1 MIYSSINRLILH
13 SCKQCIYRNHNL
25 VKFNSNLTSN
35 TLKILNRRSATLI
48 NPEPLNEI
56 SSTARKSIGIWLLA
70 CSGVTFGTVIVGGV
84 TRLTHSGLSM
94 VDWHPF
100 KEFPPT
106 SHSQWIEEFEKYKQ
120 FPEYK
125 VTNKDMTL
133 DQFKWIW
140 YMEFAHRTLGRTI
153 GALFFIP
160 ATFFWYKKWLTK
172 AMKKR
177 TLIFGAL
184 LGFQGLLGWYMVK
197 SGLEEKQEFQREPR
211 VSHYR
216 LAAHL
221 GTAFVFYSL
230 LLWSSLTHLLPPQPT
245 QVTQKLR
252 VFRRFAHSTKAIVFL
267 TALSGAFVAGLDAGL
282 VYNSW
287 PLMADKWIPDDINA
301 KNSFWENIFEN
312 PTTVQFN
319 HRMLGEVVFCAVAG
333 LWVFSRRLNLN
344 PRTRL
349 AINSLM
355 FVTLIKVRLG
365 IANLIYYVRSAS
377 SRGPPSHVDL

>member
-1 MIYSSINRLILH
+1 MIYSSINRLVLH
-13 SCKQCIYRNHNL
+13 SYKQCIYRNHNL

-48 NPEPLNEI
+48 TPEPFNEI
-56 SSTARKSIGIWLLA
+56 SSTARKSVGIWLLA

-84 TRLTHSGLSM
+84 TRLTRSGLSM

-100 KEFPPT
+100 KEFPPI
-106 SHSQWIEEFEKYKQ
+106 SHSKWIEEFEKYKQ

-125 VTNKDMTL
+125 ITNKDMTL

-160 ATFFWYKKWLTK
+160 ATFFWYKNWLTK
-172 AMKKR
+172 PMKKR

-197 SGLEEKQEFQREPR
+197 SGLEEKQEYQREPR

-245 QVTQKLR
+245 QVTRKLLS
-252 VFRRFAHSTKAIVFL
+252 FRRYAHSIKAIVFL

-287 PLMADKWIPDDINA
+287 PLMADK
-301 KNSFWENIFEN
+301 
-312 PTTVQFN
+312 
-319 HRMLGEVVFCAVAG
+319 
-333 LWVFSRRLNLN
+333 
-344 PRTRL
+344 
-349 AINSLM
+349 
-355 FVTLIKVRLG
+355 
-365 IANLIYYVRSAS
+365 
-377 SRGPPSHVDL
+377 